1 MEETVSEASH
11 LAEALEGLLA
21 SPDHSWFVTYP
32 AAIDRLTSGQAA
44 RAPGPRFNS
53 VWGVT
58 RHLTVCQQFALAVLR
73 GDTLDLDTF
82 FADGVWPP
90 VRDPQ
95 VEGSWQKAKAD
106 LLAANHALAEF
117 VAGLS
122 AAALELELPY
132 VGMKGY
138 QYVQGHLAHN
148 SNHLCEIVSIRHMQ
162 GLWLDKT

>member
-1 MEETVSEASH
+1 VSEASH

-32 AAIDRLTSGQAA
+32 AAIDRLTSEQAA

-58 RHLTVCQQFALAVLR
+58 RHLTVCQQFALAVLH

-82 FADGVWPP
+82 FADGVWPL
-90 VRDPQ
+90 VHDPQ
-95 VEGSWQKAKAD
+95 DEGAWQKAKAD
-106 LLAANHALAEF
+106 LLAANHALAECI
-117 VAGLS
+117 AGLS
-122 AAALELELPY
+122 TEALERELPY
-132 VGMKGY
+132 VEMKGY
-138 QYVQGHLAHN
+138 QFIQGQLAHG